1 MSTDALSRM
10 GLLIRYTENIA
21 LAITNY
27 GIMQVLL
34 VSTEFRVEILS
45 LDLLFID
52 ALTMYHIGR
61 GWFQEVGV
69 NTTLRTQTNNL
80 KMLY

>member
-61 GWFQEVGV
+61 G
-69 NTTLRTQTNNL
+69 
-80 KMLY
+80 

>member
-1 MSTDALSRM
+1 M
-10 GLLIRYTENIA
+10 GFLIRYSENIA

-45 LDLLFID
+45 LELLFID
-52 ALTMYHIGR
+52 ALTM
-61 GWFQEVGV
+61 
-69 NTTLRTQTNNL
+69 
-80 KMLY
+80 